1 MPSKLLFRH
10 WVHSHEEDSA
20 TEMIFRPASYKF
32 PPSRGRAGFELRADG
47 SLTEHGPGPGDAPV
61 STVGAWR
68 EEPDG
73 RLLFLRSGQTKPSR
87 VLNVVRARA
96 DRLVV
101 RNPAAESN

>member
-1 MPSKLLFRH
+1 MPSPFLIRH

-20 TEMIFRPASYKF
+20 TEMVFRPASFRF

-47 SLTEHGPGPGDAPV
+47 SMSEHGPGPVDTPV
-61 STVGAWR
+61 SVAGQWR

-73 RLLFLRSGQTKPSR
+73 RLVFLRDGQTKSSR
-87 VLNVVRARA
+87 DLKVIRAEA

-101 RNPAAESN
+101 RNPASPSP

>member
-1 MPSKLLFRH
+1 MPSPLLIRH

-20 TEMIFRPASYKF
+20 TEMVFRPASFKF

-47 SLTEHGPGPGDAPV
+47 SMTEHGPGPVDAPV
-61 STVGAWR
+61 SVAGRWR

-73 RLLFLRSGQTKPSR
+73 RLVFLHSGQTKPSR
-87 VLNVVRARA
+87 DLRVIRAQA

-101 RNPAAESN
+101 LNPAAESH